1 MTYECIMS
9 KATAFSVNLYH
20 SVYEMSQTD
29 MYLKEGFEME
39 KYRQHHKYHSVF
51 SANPEQACITM
62 AETHFELYH
71 LRQYLTALGLRT
83 SLDDTPFNEKTL
95 VAATMKCECTP
106 NTPTVNGCLNVIGD
120 AVKDWNGGQV
130 KEMAKKE
137 GTRMFQIIP
146 YWKGHKIMP
155 PDLPPNFIVKP
166 DNTYAPPYLDCPWLE
181 PPGMNVLD
189 EDGKPVTD
197 PSVPKFWGETDA
209 FFQHHDRFMQ
219 YYTEHYTGD
228 PALQPI
234 LEKFTKSLS
243 EKKGTYS

>member
-1 MTYECIMS
+1 MSDS
-9 KATAFSVNLYH
+9 KAYSANLYH
-20 SVYEMSQTD
+20 TLYELCETD
-29 MYLKEGFEME
+29 KYLGEGFEME

-51 SANPEQACITM
+51 SANSEQACVTM

-71 LRQYLTALGLRT
+71 LRQYLAAVGLRT
-83 SLDDTPFNEKTL
+83 SLDDTPVSEKTL
-95 VAATMKCECTP
+95 IAATMKCECTP
-106 NTPTVNGCLNVIGD
+106 VTPTVNGCLNVIGD
-120 AVKDWNGGQV
+120 AVKDWNGGHV

-155 PDLPPNFIVKP
+155 PAMPPNFIVKP

-219 YYTEHYTGD
+219 YYRKHYTGD
-228 PALQPI
+228 PHYQPI